1 MDIFELKDNQV
12 IIKTAALT
20 IPEFK
25 KIWDGDKSKAK
36 NEAFKEFAYIYHCVN
51 YNSPYSNFPEDKKE
65 ESIINDIIN
74 DKKWKPSKETKEAKE
89 KYIAITQT
97 SKQRLLESAKYKID
111 EIAKYLKDTP
121 LDENSSKSI
130 LEIFKSISTTVKN
143 FDEIENAVKKES
155 EQNSTRRRGG
165 NSTALFED

>member
-1 MDIFELKDNQV
+1 MDIFELKDNQ
-12 IIKTAALT
+12 ITIRTEALT

-25 KIWDGDKSKAK
+25 KIWDADRSKHKDA
-36 NEAFKEFAYIYHCVN
+36 AFKEFAYIYHSTN

-65 ESIINDIIN
+65 ESIIHDIIN
-74 DKKWKPSKETKEAKE
+74 DKKWKLSKETREAKE
-89 KYIAITQT
+89 KYISITQT

-130 LEIFKSISTTVKN
+130 LEIFKSISTTIKN
-143 FDEIENAVKKES
+143 FDEIENAVKKEN

-165 NSTALFED
+165 TTTSIFEE